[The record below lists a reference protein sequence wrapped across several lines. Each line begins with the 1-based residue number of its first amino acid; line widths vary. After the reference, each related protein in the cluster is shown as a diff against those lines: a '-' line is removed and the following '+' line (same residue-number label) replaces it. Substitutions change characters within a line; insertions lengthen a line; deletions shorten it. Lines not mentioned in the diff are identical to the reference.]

1 MSSIFIVCL
10 LLIQTS
16 LQLVQ
21 ITFLLPLFDGD
32 VLHLYSC
39 LHNSITELLGRYLCV
54 LCLSNYCG
62 SYSQDTLCFTVKFIC
77 FSSVRMLPH
86 QRPPVLVSVMYSV
99 QARST
104 QISNLACF
112 LDFRRYVPFALAPW
126 GPVTAK
132 LCSLLNAPTSSIS
145 TASLQMCS
153 TATKSAQSAVLYG
166 RSCLYRDLWLRKGQP
181 E

>member
-54 LCLSNYCG
+54 MLKQLLWFLFSGYLVLHCETYLFFKCSN
-62 SYSQDTLCFTVKFIC
+62 VA
-77 FSSVRMLPH
+77 H
-86 QRPPVLVSVMYSV
+86 QRPPVLVLLVYSV
-99 QARST
+99 QARSI
-104 QISNLACF
+104 QFSNLVCF